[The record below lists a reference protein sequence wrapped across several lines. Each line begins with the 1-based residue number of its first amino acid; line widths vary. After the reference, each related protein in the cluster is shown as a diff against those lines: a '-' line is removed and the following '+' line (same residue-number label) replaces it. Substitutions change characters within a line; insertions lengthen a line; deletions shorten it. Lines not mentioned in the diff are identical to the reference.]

1 MTKFLQ
7 EQKVVSIFKH
17 FAVYSIPVG
26 ERDGATRRDPHV
38 ALKKM
43 EEKNLEPFL
52 TLMSYQHLFTSS
64 TK

>member
-1 MTKFLQ
+1 
-7 EQKVVSIFKH
+7 
-17 FAVYSIPVG
+17 
-26 ERDGATRRDPHV
+26 V

-64 TK
+64 TKWKFEIGKESYWGSNYWKR